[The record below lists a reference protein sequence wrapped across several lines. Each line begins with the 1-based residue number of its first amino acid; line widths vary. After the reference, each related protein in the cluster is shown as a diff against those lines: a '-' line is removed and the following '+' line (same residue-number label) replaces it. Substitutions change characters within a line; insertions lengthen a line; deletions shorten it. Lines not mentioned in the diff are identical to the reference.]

1 MPNNHALVATFLR
14 SARRIAWLGLF
25 ASASLLTATST
36 AAEPRSSVSA
46 DADKAEDAD
55 SDEQARP
62 QPAVVSVETR
72 PTKVRVPRI
81 EHRTLEVYVRRLNEL
96 GLSVAADGKL
106 FASDRLI
113 GTKPTKDEWVA
124 AGSSIAVEIERVVP
138 DVTKLKA
145 IDAVSALRKKEFAA
159 GPTHEGKYRNGD
171 IVTDQFPA
179 AGEYRSRGTKIR
191 LTIERSSSTDDDDEA
206 AR

>member
-1 MPNNHALVATFLR
+1 MPNTRAPFANPPL
-14 SARRIAWLGLF
+14 SPRRIVWAGLF
-25 ASASLLTATST
+25 ALSGFVVAKST

-46 DADKAEDAD
+46 DADKAEEAE
-55 SDEQARP
+55 SGEIAQR
-62 QPAVVSVETR
+62 QPPVVSVDTR

-81 EHRTLEVYVRRLNEL
+81 EHRTLAVYVGRLNEL
-96 GLSVAADGKL
+96 GLSIAADGKL
-106 FASDRLI
+106 FATDRLV

-138 DVTKLKA
+138 DVTMLKA
-145 IDAVSALRKKEFAA
+145 IDAVEALRKKEFAA
-159 GPTHEGKYRNGD
+159 GPAQEGKYRNGD

-179 AGEYRSRGTKIR
+179 GGEYRSRGTKIR
-191 LTIERSSSTDDDDEA
+191 LTIERSSPAAADTDA